1 MSTLIRRKW
10 TRVAFQG
17 SFPVLLRRHVS
28 QAAHGAFFVEELD
41 IARDRGGDV
50 LGVADAEADEH
61 LRLRPA
67 VDRLRRPVVGG
78 RAYTGIVLVIS
89 WGRSIL
95 LNASDEYT
103 ER

>member
-17 SFPVLLRRHVS
+17 GFPVLLRRHVS

-50 LGVADAEADEH
+50 LGVADAEVDEH
-61 LRLRPA
+61 LPAWRPDRPSRGQFR
-67 VDRLRRPVVGG
+67 DRLAFEPEEV
-78 RAYTGIVLVIS
+78 TCS
-89 WGRSIL
+89 FF
-95 LNASDEYT
+95 EPPPFT
-103 ER
+103 E

>member
-17 SFPVLLRRHVS
+17 GFPVLLRRHVS

-50 LGVADAEADEH
+50 LGVAMRKSTNISLHSAWIGH
-61 LRLRPA
+61 LEDSSA
-67 VDRLRRPVVGG
+67 IAWHSSRRK
-78 RAYTGIVLVIS
+78 
-89 WGRSIL
+89 
-95 LNASDEYT
+95 
-103 ER
+103 

>member
-1 MSTLIRRKW
+1 M
-10 TRVAFQG
+10 
-17 SFPVLLRRHVS
+17 LRRHVS

-50 LGVADAEADEH
+50 LGVADAEVDEH

-67 VDRLRRPVVGG
+67 VDRLHRPVVGG

>member
-1 MSTLIRRKW
+1 M
-10 TRVAFQG
+10 
-17 SFPVLLRRHVS
+17 LRRHVS

-50 LGVADAEADEH
+50 LGVADAEVDEH

-78 RAYTGIVLVIS
+78 RAYAGHLPVIS
-89 WGRSIL
+89 WGRSIS
-95 LNASDEYT
+95 LNASDEYA
-103 ER
+103 EP